1 MANIPAMTEAAE
13 EAAASGTTAGTRLD
27 RDSLLTAGMAV
38 MGLSLIHISQG
49 KESGRRPERR
59 TAAPRVP
66 GALRQVPA

>member
-38 MGLSLIHISQG
+38 MGFALFLSAVWTARNEAALV
-49 KESGRRPERR
+49 PTERS
-59 TAAPRVP
+59 TPHAS
-66 GALRQVPA
+66 